1 MQGLRDNPEIDAD
14 LLRQFRSEVSKR
26 VPHWEQGKIVEET
39 PLLDLT
45 DALKECARVEYGLDL
60 STVDFRVF
68 GKLESNILTGSVK
81 VRPAVQILES
91 AISTGKLSRQK
102 TVFEATS
109 GNFGIALGLLPKV
122 GIRVV
127 TLVSRKLQEGV
138 FEELRGS
145 DVHTIDL
152 DVDICPAPG
161 MELEANVLAAKGV
174 ATNMREQLGEAGL
187 DLAIYDKA
195 RAEIESLLAKQDV
208 INLAKHL
215 ALIYDGFCPEQYD
228 NEQNVKAHETVTG
241 PEIDQQLQSF
251 GHSLKDSTIVC
262 TFGTGGTSGGI
273 SRYLQAKYGRKS
285 VHVVFPLKDQDVA
298 GIRTKEKA
306 LGLRF
311 YEPQLYAGQ
320 HEVDFGAAR
329 RLLRFFASKGHDIGE
344 SSALA
349 LYAILQMVNYGA
361 GNRFVV
367 ILADGIEKYRKG
379 LETIPQ
385 QEKRLEVTVQEA
397 ASVPARYESI
407 VWTHTAYTPR
417 EDGIKLI
424 AKSLGCDTTRVKVV
438 PVRDVQRFLM
448 RGEISGG
455 LEEAL
460 SAKGKTLLVCM
471 VGGTSLRV
479 AQFLWGKGFDAQSLT
494 GGIVGLSAATG
505 KQPIQLVQPARE

>member
-1 MQGLRDNPEIDAD
+1 MQGLRDKPDVDAD
-14 LLRQFRSEVSKR
+14 FLRKFRSEISDR
-26 VPHWEQGKIVEET
+26 IPHWERGRIVEGT
-39 PLLDLT
+39 PLLDLS
-45 DALKECARVEYGLDL
+45 DALKECARVEYGLDV
-60 STVDFRVF
+60 SAVDIRVF
-68 GKLESNILTGSVK
+68 GKLESKILTGSVK
-81 VRPAVQILES
+81 VRPAVQILQS
-91 AISTGKLSRQK
+91 AISTGKLTRQT

-109 GNFGIALGLLPKV
+109 GNFGISLGLLSKL

-138 FEELRGS
+138 FEELRSG

-152 DVDICPAPG
+152 DIDICPAPG
-161 MELEANVLAAKGV
+161 MELEANVLAAKTV
-174 ATNMREQLGEAGL
+174 ATNMREQLGQAGL
-187 DLAIYDKA
+187 DLAIFDKS
-195 RAEIESLLAKQDV
+195 RVEIESLLAKQDV

-215 ALIYDGFCPEQYD
+215 ARIYDGFCPEQYD

-251 GHSLKDSTIVC
+251 GYSLSDFTVVC

-273 SRYLQAKYGRKS
+273 SRYIQAKFGRKS
-285 VHVVFPLKDQDVA
+285 VHVVFPLREQDVA

-320 HEVDFGAAR
+320 HEVDFEAAR
-329 RLLRFFASKGHDIGE
+329 RLLRFFASKGYDIGE

-349 LYAILQMVNYGA
+349 LYGILQMVNYGV
-361 GNRFVV
+361 GSRFVA

-379 LETIPQ
+379 LEAIPQ

-397 ASVPARYESI
+397 VSNPASYESI

-417 EDGIKLI
+417 EDGINLI
-424 AKSLGCDTTRVKVV
+424 AKSLGCNTSRVRVV
-438 PVRDVQRFLM
+438 PARDVQRFLT
-448 RGEISGG
+448 RGELPEG
-455 LEEAL
+455 LEKAL
-460 SAKGKTLLVCM
+460 ATKGRTLLVCM

-479 AQFLWGKGFDAQSLT
+479 AQLLSGRGFDTQSLA

-505 KQPIQLVQPARE
+505 KPPIQFVQPTRD